1 MKHTI
6 YSLAAIIMVLVVS
19 NPSALGDGTIMQ
31 SASAAL
37 NTNMVGC
44 AQSEQNATDPLVGVW
59 TRAQTDNDSVEVLRL
74 QSDGRGLWVKS
85 NDGDIN
91 DRPVRWASEGN
102 WTGLA
107 LSAQMIYDVEVNKN
121 ELSLTSRD
129 SSPETITF
137 TKTHNPE
144 HMVLLPAAPESD
156 DAQPSAVGVWLH
168 RAEDSRAMLIIRLDE
183 RGIGMYIE
191 VARGAPIGA
200 MFRWKRENNTI
211 RLAMQA
217 GERPT
222 YQLRFVEG
230 TLKFS
235 VPQGKTLTLE
245 RTDDQRVRMASRLT
259 PMAPEPPRG
268 QIDAQGA
275 AYYADG
281 PNEAIFTVTGDE
293 AFTIGAEQDAPAH
306 VQNGLNQFRNALK
319 AKRDT
324 LTKPRIVISPDGK
337 SVVLHGF
344 REDDQESKTFFWPDW
359 RHADKVDEYEL
370 YFRGGGRFLS
380 TRFVYSGERE
390 VWDRSDD
397 TWYKAPPVDVLK
409 FDVAGDRRW
418 VGLANNKQT
427 VRLGRLTI
435 DGPVQE
441 HEFKLDGYARE
452 IAWARDGAFFL
463 VDVIRGPVRIFNADG
478 EPTATLKGEWRLKA
492 QVNDSHFFVSRS
504 FANAAL
510 MEIQPDGAIERG
522 EERKMACRADRASP
536 SGKYVTGL
544 GPRRSGDRYDVD
556 RTPLCDPQ
564 FPLPPRPPYGT
575 RWIAWDDDE

>member
-6 YSLAAIIMVLVVS
+6 HSFAAIIMVLLVS
-19 NPSALGDGTIMQ
+19 HSSTPGDGRMTQ
-31 SASAAL
+31 SAGAAL
-37 NTNMVGC
+37 NVG
-44 AQSEQNATDPLVGVW
+44 AVGSTQAEHNATDPLVGVW
-59 TRAQTDNDSVEVLRL
+59 ARTTKDHDSVEVLRL
-74 QSDGRGLWVKS
+74 HSDGRGLWVKS
-85 NDGDIN
+85 QNGEIN
-91 DRPVRWASEGN
+91 DRAVHWTRKGN
-102 WTGLA
+102 WIGLA
-107 LSAQMIYDVEVNKN
+107 LSSQTIHDVEVNKN

-129 SSPETITF
+129 SSPQTITF
-137 TKTHNPE
+137 ARTHNPE

-156 DAQPSAVGVWLH
+156 DDEPSAVGVWLH

-200 MFRWKRENNTI
+200 MFRWKRENDTI

-222 YQLRFVEG
+222 FQLTFVEG
-230 TLKFS
+230 ALSFS
-235 VPQGKTLTLE
+235 IPQGKTLTLE
-245 RTDDQRVRMASRLT
+245 RTDDRRVRMASRLT
-259 PMAPEPPRG
+259 PMAPEPPRD
-268 QIDAQGA
+268 QVDAQGA

-281 PNEAIFTVTGDE
+281 PNEAIFAVTGDE
-293 AFTIGAEQDAPAH
+293 AFTIGAEQDAPAR
-306 VQNGLNQFRNALK
+306 VQHDLNQFRNALN

-337 SVVLHGF
+337 SFVLHGF
-344 REDDQESKTFFWPDW
+344 REDDQESIMFFWSDW
-359 RHADKVDEYEL
+359 RHADQVDEYEL

-380 TRFVYSGERE
+380 NRFVYCGERE
-390 VWDRSDD
+390 IRDRSND

-409 FDVAGDRRW
+409 FDVAGDLRW
-418 VGLANNKQT
+418 VGLANDKKT
-427 VRLGRLTI
+427 VRLGRLTV

-441 HEFKLDGYARE
+441 HEFKLDGYARR

-463 VDVIRGPVRIFNADG
+463 VDVIRGPVRIFDTNG
-478 EPTATLKGEWRLKA
+478 EPAATLNGEWRLQA
-492 QVNDSHFFVSRS
+492 QVNKSHFFVSRS
-504 FANAAL
+504 FAHAAL
-510 MEIQPDGAIERG
+510 MEIDSDGSIERG
-522 EERKMACRADRASP
+522 QERKMKCRADRASP
-536 SGKYVTGL
+536 SGHYVIGL

-575 RWIAWDDDE
+575 RWIAWDNDD